1 MTRSVAMNGNATEV
15 TAARAP
21 STTAGGRPADVKVAY
36 GGDAG
41 RVAEEARP
49 TNAPDAAL
57 RWLNE
62 QARCARRWSGLAMA
76 AGALQALATVAQAA
90 MFAWLLEGTIVG
102 GLGWDDLS
110 VVFWWLPLPIG
121 VRALAS
127 YARDSAGVRASREV
141 REMLRQR
148 LLAQIYA
155 LGPAW
160 ASRRQGGA
168 LVSQLLEQV
177 DALDGYIAR
186 YRPQR
191 FLAVLVPLVILCAVF
206 PLNWAA
212 GAILL
217 GTAPLIP
224 VFMALVGHAAR
235 ARQQAQLQALAE
247 MSGQFLEAVRGL
259 PTLRLLDAH
268 RRYADEVARTA
279 NHFRR
284 RTMGVLRLAFLSGTV
299 LEFFASLAIAL
310 VAVYFGFSLLGV
322 LDFGGYGAPVGLF
335 VGFFVLMLAPEFY
348 LPLREL
354 GTHYHARA
362 EALAAAALLMP
373 TLEEAPV
380 GRGGTFVA
388 PARAPEI
395 VLDDVV
401 FAHVPG
407 VPVLDGASLHVAAGE
422 VVAVVGA
429 SGVGKTTLLRVI
441 QGGLRPSGGA
451 VRIDGQP
458 LDALCQRDWRERLG
472 WMSQHP
478 RLMAASLADN
488 LRVARHDADD
498 DALREAVSF
507 AGLDDWFVTLPQGLA
522 TPLGEGGRWL
532 SGGQLRRLA
541 LARLRLRRA
550 SVLLLDEPTASLD
563 SDTEALVIAR
573 LAELCRGRSVVLLS
587 HREAPLRLAQRVLYL
602 ADGRLLDHPPPPGG
616 AGRSP
621 TGAATFEQVPSAFQA
636 PNPAPTPE
644 PTAAATPGR
653 MLERPVE
660 VS

>member
-1 MTRSVAMNGNATEV
+1 MTRSVAMNDDAAEIV
-15 TAARAP
+15 AARAA
-21 STTAGGRPADVKVAY
+21 STTACGRPAEVKMES
-36 GGDAG
+36 GGDAVL
-41 RVAEEARP
+41 VAAEARSAV
-49 TNAPDAAL
+49 APDAAL
-57 RWLNE
+57 RWLND
-62 QARCARRWSGLAMA
+62 QARCASRWSRLAMA

-90 MFAWLLEGTIVG
+90 MFAWLLEGAIVG
-102 GLGWDDLS
+102 GLDWHDLS
-110 VVFWWLPLPIG
+110 AVFWWLPLPIG
-121 VRALAS
+121 LRALAG
-127 YARDSAGVRASREV
+127 YVRDSAGVRASREV
-141 REMLRQR
+141 RETLRQR
-148 LLAQIYA
+148 LLAQLYA

-177 DALDGYIAR
+177 DALDGYVAR

-191 FLAVLVPLVILCAVF
+191 ILAVWVPMVILCAVF
-206 PLNWAA
+206 PFNWAA

-224 VFMALVGHAAR
+224 AFMALVGHAAR

-268 RRYADEVARTA
+268 RRHADEVARTA
-279 NHFRR
+279 DHFRR
-284 RTMGVLRLAFLSGTV
+284 RTMSVLRLAFLSGTV

-322 LDFGGYGAPVGLF
+322 LDFGGYGAPVG
-335 VGFFVLMLAPEFY
+335 FFVLMLAPEFY

-373 TLEEAPV
+373 TLEDAPV
-380 GRGGTFVA
+380 ATAGSRAA
-388 PARAPEI
+388 PLQAPEI
-395 VLDDVV
+395 VLDSVV
-401 FAHVPG
+401 FSHLPG
-407 VPVLDGASLHVAAGE
+407 VPVLDGANLHVAAGE
-422 VVAVVGA
+422 IVAIVGA
-429 SGVGKTTLLRVI
+429 SGAGKTTLLRLI
-441 QGGLRPSGGA
+441 QGELRPSGGA
-451 VRIDGQP
+451 LRIDGQP

-498 DALREAVSF
+498 DALRAALHF
-507 AGLDDWFVTLPQGLA
+507 AGLDDWFATLPKGLA
-522 TPLGEGGRWL
+522 TPLGEGGRRL

-541 LARLRLRRA
+541 LARLRLRQA

-573 LAELCRGRSVVLLS
+573 LAALCRGRSVILLS

-602 ADGRLLDHPPPPGG
+602 AHGRLLGHPPPPDG

-621 TGAATFEQVPSAFQA
+621 TVVATFAQEPLASQA
-636 PNPAPTPE
+636 PNPAPTPG
-644 PTAAATPGR
+644 PSAAANPGR
-653 MLERPVE
+653 MPERPVE
-660 VS
+660 ALR